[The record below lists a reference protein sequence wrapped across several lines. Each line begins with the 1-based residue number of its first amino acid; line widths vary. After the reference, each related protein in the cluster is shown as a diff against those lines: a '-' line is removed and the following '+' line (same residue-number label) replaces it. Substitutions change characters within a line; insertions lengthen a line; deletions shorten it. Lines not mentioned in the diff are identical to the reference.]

1 MIARWYGTSTW
12 KRGEE
17 QQTQKGKCR
26 KANTNIERQRQITEM
41 KQEEKYKWSE
51 IGIQDRMEGEAA
63 TGKASGSDV
72 GNGEGEKCNGG
83 RLRKGG

>member
-1 MIARWYGTSTW
+1 
-12 KRGEE
+12 
-17 QQTQKGKCR
+17 
-26 KANTNIERQRQITEM
+26 M